1 MGQSGCCS
9 FGDSIASLRIA
20 SILIASL
27 RIPSIRIASHRLTSL
42 RIASLA
48 AAAALSHYFV
58 YGKSKHD
65 SSRHMRHIVPQLQR
79 LNLSGAR
86 SASMPLL
93 TCLPPTY
100 IHTYLCARAYDKTC
114 HGFFCTMWHHA
125 ACRGNP
131 CKFQQSPS
139 MRQEGMIA
147 FSTNRHPRNEKRVS
161 GWNSSPHMYICT

>member
-1 MGQSGCCS
+1 MRSRS
-9 FGDSIASLRIA
+9 SRSSRSSIASHRIASHRIASHSIASLRIA
-20 SILIASL
+20 SIRIASHRIAKLRIAVRRIASL

-48 AAAALSHYFV
+48 ATAALSHYFV

-79 LNLSGAR
+79 FNLALQSGAR

-100 IHTYLCARAYDKTC
+100 ILVCKSVRQNMSW
-114 HGFFCTMWHHA
+114 FLLHHVA
-125 ACRGNP
+125 SC
-131 CKFQQSPS
+131 CMS
-139 MRQEGMIA
+139 
-147 FSTNRHPRNEKRVS
+147 
-161 GWNSSPHMYICT
+161 

>member
-1 MGQSGCCS
+1 MRSRS
-9 FGDSIASLRIA
+9 SRSSRSSIASHRIASHRIASHSIASLRIA
-20 SILIASL
+20 SIRIASL

-100 IHTYLCARAYDKTC
+100 IHTCVQERTTKHVMVSSAPCGIML
-114 HGFFCTMWHHA
+114 HVVVIHA
-125 ACRGNP
+125 SSSRVLACV
-131 CKFQQSPS
+131 
-139 MRQEGMIA
+139 
-147 FSTNRHPRNEKRVS
+147 NRE
-161 GWNSSPHMYICT
+161 